1 MAARGFI
8 ELLRLAERGRQRAR
22 AGRDGAAGRWSGVA
36 FILNGAYYVAPLGE
50 IAEVLKV
57 PEYTTVPGVQQW
69 LRGLANVRG
78 RLLPVTDLSMFIG
91 QDQRR
96 PDARRK
102 VLVIDQNDLFSGLMV
117 DEVLGIQHFSKLGYY
132 QTQRDTVPAGIV
144 PYLQGH
150 FEREGQVWHVFLPS
164 RLATDNRY
172 LNAAA
177 T

>member
-36 FILNGAYYVAPLGE
+36 FVLNGAYYVAPLGE

-69 LRGLANVRG
+69 LKGLANVRG
-78 RLLPVTDLSMFIG
+78 RLLPLTDLSLFIG
-91 QDQRR
+91 IDQRR

-102 VLVIDQNDLFSGLMV
+102 ILVVDQNDLFSGLMV

-132 QTQRDTVPAGIV
+132 QTQREVPAGIQ
-144 PYLQGH
+144 PYVQGH

-164 RLATDNRY
+164 LLAADSRY

-177 T
+177 K